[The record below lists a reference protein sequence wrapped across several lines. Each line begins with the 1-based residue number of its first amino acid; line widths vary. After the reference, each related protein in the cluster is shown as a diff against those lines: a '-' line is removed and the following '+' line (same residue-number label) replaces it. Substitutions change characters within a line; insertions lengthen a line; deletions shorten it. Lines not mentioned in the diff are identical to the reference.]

1 MAKTE
6 TLHIRLEPK
15 VKTSV
20 ENTLRMLGLSASEAV
35 NIFFHQI
42 LLHEGLPFSVQ
53 KPRFTPETLAALQE
67 SDDIAAGK
75 ISAKTY
81 LCAADLIREAK
92 DEIDAED

>member
-6 TLHIRLEPK
+6 TLHIRLEPQ
-15 VKTSV
+15 VKISV
-20 ENTLRMLGLSASEAV
+20 ENILRTLGLSASDAV

-42 LLHEGLPFSVQ
+42 LLHEGLPFAIQ

-75 ISAKTY
+75 IAAKTY
-81 LCAADLIREAK
+81 RCAADLIREAK